1 MSGRRHVEY
10 ATGHGASTALGEVTF
25 NKYMVLVTA
34 EASGDVTERTGPLVL
49 RVRSPSSR
57 MEAHDLMALAPAGA
71 VLKKIHFSVYHMQ
84 YFLHLYS
91 NMRGN
96 LNIFRPALVLDR

>member
-1 MSGRRHVEY
+1 MLDACDYLFFGV
-10 ATGHGASTALGEVTF
+10 V
-25 NKYMVLVTA
+25 
-34 EASGDVTERTGPLVL
+34 
-49 RVRSPSSR
+49 
-57 MEAHDLMALAPAGA
+57 ALAPAGA

-96 LNIFRPALVLDR
+96 LNIFRPAVVLDK